1 MGRTKDP
8 SRKRKQNKDPNKPKR
23 SLSAYFFY
31 VQNQRNESAARGEK
45 ITRVAEF
52 TKLVSAKWR
61 ELTDAQKKPFN
72 EQAAVDKARY
82 SQAMALYKGKDAN
95 KPKRP
100 QSAYFLFLAKFRAA
114 NKERI
119 NDNQELLRQAGEAWK
134 QLTDVEKSPFD
145 QAAQEEKRKYEERMR
160 EYNATGGA
168 AGAAKRMKTANGAAA
183 HVQEEEDDEDDDDEY
198 DDDDD
203 E

>member
-1 MGRTKDP
+1 
-8 SRKRKQNKDPNKPKR
+8 
-23 SLSAYFFY
+23 
-31 VQNQRNESAARGEK
+31 
-45 ITRVAEF
+45 
-52 TKLVSAKWR
+52 
-61 ELTDAQKKPFN
+61 
-72 EQAAVDKARY
+72 
-82 SQAMALYKGKDAN
+82 MALYKGKDAN

-160 EYNATGGA
+160 EYNAVNVLSFS
-168 AGAAKRMKTANGAAA
+168 M
-183 HVQEEEDDEDDDDEY
+183 
-198 DDDDD
+198 
-203 E
+203 